1 MDIHK
6 YLYDV
11 HATYTYTSLH
21 IPILNP
27 HLPPQTKHY
36 LRFEH
41 VGMGSGGFL
50 KACLLSAH

>member
-50 KACLLSAH
+50 KAFLLSAH